1 MDYEQARKKRQLW
14 LKVRHVSDSSSNHS
28 YFGDS
33 DWSFFGGLMYL
44 ISLLKFPIH
53 GIILC
58 VHSMRILP
66 NILAVSLNAAT
77 TPAGDLVK
85 NFFVWSLLKNLC
97 EGVCFSFYRIS
108 GKGVGAYIYFF
119 DIFIQICSYKIIRF
133 CGVFC
138 GFVYHTYTGK
148 LQNLQC
154 MITFKVMFL
163 FLCHVLHIFS

>member
-85 NFFVWSLLKNLC
+85 SFFVWSLLENPC
-97 EGVCFSFYRIS
+97 EVFASHPTGSQEKEWVW
-108 GKGVGAYIYFF
+108 VGAYLF
-119 DIFIQICSYKIIRF
+119 
-133 CGVFC
+133 
-138 GFVYHTYTGK
+138 TYT
-148 LQNLQC
+148 NLF
-154 MITFKVMFL
+154 I
-163 FLCHVLHIFS
+163 